1 MTDKPEKY
9 DAQAQLERAQAAI
22 FAIMGGGGDLTE
34 EALKLSN
41 EFTDATVARVKRK
54 LRKPRES

>member
-1 MTDKPEKY
+1 MNDKPEKY
-9 DAQAQLERAQAAI
+9 DAQAQLDRAQAAI

-41 EFTDATVARVKRK
+41 EFTDATVARVRSK
-54 LRKPRES
+54 LRKPGKS

>member
-1 MTDKPEKY
+1 MTETPEKY

-34 EALKLSN
+34 ETLKLSN
-41 EFTDATVARVKRK
+41 EFTDATVERVKNR
-54 LRKPRES
+54 LRKSRD